1 MKAAPRTLSGAAEE
15 WPADYREERLRAAL
29 RARAETLSA
38 AVLAAETALREV
50 REMLDQIDR

>member
-1 MKAAPRTLSGAAEE
+1 MTPQGPQKVTEE

-29 RARAETLSA
+29 RARAETLCA

-50 REMLDQIDR
+50 REMLDKIDR